1 MRNFFNVL
9 KFEYTGMVRGKGFLI
24 TVALFMILLLVV
36 ASLPIFLGFFGH
48 SGDDAVYY
56 DATGEQAVGVF
67 YDTTGWYT
75 PEVIASF
82 SPQFDWT
89 PIDRPDAIER
99 GLEAG
104 DFAIGLRLE
113 SEGITVYMPG
123 SDWMGGGNFMF
134 YEMAR
139 AMAQTQTLEQAGIDA
154 QLIETVFAADPAMD
168 VVIVGRDGGQ
178 SYFVAMAF
186 TILLMLMVSMF
197 GAIVSHSVSTEKT
210 SKAIELLTI
219 STSSNSLIFGKVVG
233 VGLVALTQFAVALI
247 PGVLVMYFNLD
258 RWHEFAPA
266 VGGIMEMIFAS
277 NILGLAFLFFL
288 LAFFTYAF
296 LFAAL
301 SSTVSRA
308 EDLSSSQSIPTVL
321 LMAAYFVAFTVPF
334 APDAFHAQAL
344 SYVPF
349 FSPLVMMT
357 RATMTEVPMWE
368 IALSAGVSF
377 LYVLL
382 LGFLSAKIFRIGI
395 MLTGNRPSLRQIF
408 KLMRQA

>member
-24 TVALFMILLLVV
+24 TVALFMSLLLVV
-36 ASLPIFLGFFGH
+36 ASLPMILGFFNRG
-48 SGDDAVYY
+48 GDEEIYY

-75 PEVIASF
+75 PEIIASF
-82 SPQFDWT
+82 SPHFDWT

-99 GLEAG
+99 GLETG
-104 DFAIGLRLE
+104 DFAIGLRLAAD
-113 SEGITVYMPG
+113 GITVYIPG
-123 SDWMGGGNFMF
+123 SDWMGAGNFMF

-139 AMAQTQTLEQAGIDA
+139 AMAQAQALEQAGVDA
-154 QLIETVFAADPAMD
+154 AVIETALATDPTMD
-168 VVIVGRDGGQ
+168 VVVVGRDGGQ

-186 TILLMLMVSMF
+186 TILLMLMVSMY

-219 STSSNSLIFGKVVG
+219 STSSNSLIFGKVIG
-233 VGLVALTQFAVALI
+233 VGLVALTQFGIALI
-247 PGVLVMYFNLD
+247 PGVLVMYFNLE
-258 RWHEFAPA
+258 RWHEFAPM

-277 NILGLAFLFFL
+277 NILGMAFLFFL

-321 LMAAYFVAFTVPF
+321 LMAAYFVSFSALF
-334 APDAFHAQAL
+334 APDAFHAQVL

-349 FSPLVMMT
+349 FSPLVMMA
-357 RATMTEVPMWE
+357 RATMTEVPVLE
-368 IALSAGVSF
+368 IALSAGVSL

-395 MLTGNRPSLRQIF
+395 MLTGNRPNLRQIF